1 MTGSRPAILATG
13 LALSLIVASGAC
25 AKPEPPTIDYFW
37 ANPSTIVAGDSAAL
51 SWGVSDAGT
60 VTIDQDIGSV
70 ANAGTETVSPTETTT
85 YTLTAANRQETVTG
99 TVTVSVTVPPPPT
112 PPEEDSDD
120 TADEA
125 GGDAQDDAR
134 EITLAITLADAPQ
147 LLDLSSVLSLH
158 LEPGD
163 AASIGLTIPD
173 LGIGLEF
180 SEVTIF
186 LSADSAQAVGA
197 VMTIVQGELLQAGV
211 DFLLQSEEMLASL
224 VRPEIEKR
232 LAAQGL
238 DISNYDIE
246 MEFSH
251 PEIGDAAILGSGVV
265 DAAGI
270 VVGYEAVAFRNGEV
284 VVFCASTYVGDG
296 IDALSLASEIDE
308 RIEELRH

>member
-25 AKPEPPTIDYFW
+25 AKPEPPTIDYFR

-51 SWGVSDAGT
+51 TWGVSDAGT

-70 ANAGTETVSPTETTT
+70 ANVGTETVSPTETTT

-120 TADEA
+120 HGEA
-125 GGDAQDDAR
+125 GEDVQDAAR
-134 EITLAITLADAPQ
+134 EITLADAPE

-186 LSADSAQAVGA
+186 LSADSTQAVGA
-197 VMTIVQGELLQAGV
+197 VMTIVQGELLQIGV

-246 MEFSH
+246 MEFSY

-270 VVGYEAVAFRNGEV
+270 VVGYEAVMFRNGEV

>member
-37 ANPSTIVAGDSAAL
+37 ADPLTIVAGDSATL
-51 SWGVSDAGT
+51 TWGVSDAST

-70 ANAGTETVSPTETTT
+70 ANVGTETVSPTETTT
-85 YTLTAANRQETVTG
+85 YTLTAANRQETVTRS
-99 TVTVSVTVPPPPT
+99 VTVSVTVPPPPT
-112 PPEEDSDD
+112 SPEEDSDD
-120 TADEA
+120 DDEET
-125 GGDAQDDAR
+125 GGDAQDAAR
-134 EITLAITLADAPQ
+134 EITLADAPE

-186 LSADSAQAVGA
+186 LSADSMQAVGA
-197 VMTIVQGELLQAGV
+197 VMTIVQGAVLQIGV

-270 VVGYEAVAFRNGEV
+270 VVGYEAVMFRNGEV

>member
-37 ANPSTIVAGDSAAL
+37 ADPLTIVAGDSATL
-51 SWGVSDAGT
+51 TWGVSDAGT

-70 ANAGTETVSPTETTT
+70 ANVGTETVSPTETTT
-85 YTLTAANRQETVTG
+85 YTLTAANRQETVTRS
-99 TVTVSVTVPPPPT
+99 VTVSVTVPPPPT
-112 PPEEDSDD
+112 SPEEDSDD
-120 TADEA
+120 DAEET
-125 GGDAQDDAR
+125 GGDAQDAAR
-134 EITLAITLADAPQ
+134 EITLAVTLADAPQ
-147 LLDLSSVLSLH
+147 LLDLTSDLPPNF
-158 LEPGD
+158 EPGD

-186 LSADSAQAVGA
+186 LSADSMQAVGA
-197 VMTIVQGELLQAGV
+197 VMTIVQGAVLQIGV

-296 IDALSLASEIDE
+296 IGALSLASGIDE